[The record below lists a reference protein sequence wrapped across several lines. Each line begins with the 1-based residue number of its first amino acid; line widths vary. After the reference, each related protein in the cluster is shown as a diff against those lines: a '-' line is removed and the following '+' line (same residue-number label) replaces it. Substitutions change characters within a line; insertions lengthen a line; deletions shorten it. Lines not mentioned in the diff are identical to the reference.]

1 MIVREASLRRRLM
14 DAPSIGHK
22 PMEKQLAIED
32 RPVMLG
38 NVQQLAIEDAL
49 PGLSSDGLN
58 GKSSPHGHDGLKSDG
73 SKTSPH
79 GQDGLKSDGSK
90 TSSHGQ
96 DGLKSSE
103 SKSEPPPGQNELKS
117 SVPGGQDGLQSEA
130 ETSLRG
136 QDGVRILAIQDHM
149 VKRGNDPGQV
159 EIEEPA
165 KNKKK
170 KKKTFASRCPN
181 ALQSGL
187 KWDAIRSAF
196 AKHIYPKVYSP
207 STVED
212 GFYKMRMAR
221 LDHMNYESMHSAEA
235 ELCSFVWLKIW
246 AMVF

>member
-1 MIVREASLRRRLM
+1 
-14 DAPSIGHK
+14 
-22 PMEKQLAIED
+22 
-32 RPVMLG
+32 MLG

-49 PGLSSDGLN
+49 PGLSSEGLN

-73 SKTSPH
+73 SKTSP
-79 GQDGLKSDGSK
+79 
-90 TSSHGQ
+90 HGQ

-136 QDGVRILAIQDHM
+136 QDGVKILAIQDHM

-165 KNKKK
+165 KKKKK

-212 GFYKMRMAR
+212 GFYKMCVAR
-221 LDHMNYESMHSAEA
+221 LDHMNYESMYSAEA
-235 ELCSFVWLKIW
+235 ELCSFVWLKSW